1 MRIQQLG
8 LNSLLPPLQ
17 RSYIVELHRFL
28 VILTVAVVI
37 ILAMVAWFFPSNEDF
52 RIENPFWN
60 GARDISSIVPASP
73 LLSLSDLPTPFP
85 GTTLILIPYLDFAPA
100 ELGKLNSFVTG
111 GGTLILADDYGYGNR
126 ILEYLGLEARFSGQV
141 LLDPLFNYRN
151 KWLPRISHLRASS
164 VTNNTESLVLNHAT
178 ALIDVKAGDVLA
190 LSSSF
195 SFLDLNGNQEW
206 DQDEP
211 TGPLPVISK
220 HNLGNGQ
227 IILVSDPSLFIN
239 SMTGIEDN
247 TFIIQNIAAITTAR
261 LLIDQSH
268 LPPSNLH
275 QTKNLLASI
284 RGYLITP
291 GGTLGLIILALT
303 ITLMP
308 IWHKKNALER
318 RQF

>member
-1 MRIQQLG
+1 
-8 LNSLLPPLQ
+8 
-17 RSYIVELHRFL
+17 VELHRFL
-28 VILTVAVVI
+28 VILTIALVI
-37 ILAMVAWFFPSNEDF
+37 ILAMVAWFFPSVEDF
-52 RIENPFWN
+52 RVENPFWN
-60 GARDISSIVPASP
+60 GARDISLIVSASP

-85 GTTLILIPYLDFAPA
+85 GTTLILIPYLDFTPA
-100 ELGKLNSFVTG
+100 ELGKLNSFVTQ
-111 GGTLILADDYGYGNR
+111 GGTLILADDYGYGNQ
-126 ILEYLGLEARFSGQV
+126 ILKYLGLEARFSGQV

-151 KWLPRISHLRASS
+151 KWLPRISDLRASP

-178 ALIDVKAGDVLA
+178 ALIDVKADDVLA

-206 DQDEP
+206 DEDEP

-227 IILVSDPSLFIN
+227 IILISDPSLFIN
-239 SMTGIEDN
+239 SMTRIGDN
-247 TFIIQNIAAITTAR
+247 YSFIQNIAAITTAS

-284 RGYLITP
+284 RGHLITP
-291 GGTLGLIILALT
+291 VGTLGLIILTLT